1 MSFFSS
7 YTNYLTNKDNFI
19 FKQKEKA
26 YDISVQM
33 NYKTSVSIEFV
44 NKYSSVIQFDTVCE
58 TLILKTKQTKIFE
71 RGSIKIF

>member
-1 MSFFSS
+1 
-7 YTNYLTNKDNFI
+7 
-19 FKQKEKA
+19 
-26 YDISVQM
+26 M

-71 RGSIKIF
+71 LGSIKIF